1 MTKISKEFKIQRKN
15 SNMIAPIEFGGELYY
30 PIHFHYGYY
39 VSLKGKIYSTI
50 IDDIR
55 KVNDN
60 GQGYMTVSIVRND
73 GYKYTKKIHQIVAS
87 TFYFHTRNDLVPNHK
102 NFNRADNRVEN
113 IELITKEENYR
124 HMYNSFID
132 GEREYDFRLNK
143 EIVLKIFYEKG
154 TLTEV
159 SKKFN
164 VDKATVHS
172 IKTKKSY
179 KSITK
184 DLESNYTPHEKSY
197 NIRIRYLHIWLHD
210 YLCTNMSMKQV
221 AEKNQVDR
229 SSMGEIWGKMG
240 LPTKNIKREFKMSLE
255 NT

>member
-30 PIHFHYGYY
+30 PIHFRYGYY

-50 IDDIR
+50 IDNIR

-73 GYKYTKKIHQIVAS
+73 DYKYTKKIHQIVAS
-87 TFYFHTRNDLVPNHK
+87 TFYFHARDGLVPNHK

-132 GEREYDFRLNK
+132 GEREYDFRLNR
-143 EIVLKIFYEKG
+143 EVVLKIFYEKG
-154 TLTEV
+154 TLTEI

-164 VDKATVHS
+164 IDKATVHS

-184 DLESNYTPHEKSY
+184 ELESNYTPHEKFY
-197 NIRIRYLHIWLHD
+197 NIRLRYLHMWLYD
-210 YLCTNMSMKQV
+210 YLYTNMSMKQV
-221 AEKNQVDR
+221 AEKNQVNR
-229 SSMGEIWGKMG
+229 SSMGEMWRKMG
-240 LPTKNIKREFKMSLE
+240 LPTKNTKREFKMSL
-255 NT
+255 